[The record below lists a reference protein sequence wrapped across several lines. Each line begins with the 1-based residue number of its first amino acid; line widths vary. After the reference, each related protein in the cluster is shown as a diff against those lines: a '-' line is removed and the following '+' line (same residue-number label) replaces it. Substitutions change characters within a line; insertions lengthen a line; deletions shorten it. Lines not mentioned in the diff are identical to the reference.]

1 MAGATGLR
9 YNFGRSHNN
18 NEIIADSPL
27 FERQRMNNQDDYI
40 DLRLLIDNLQQ
51 KISRLEKINVDL
63 ESRLEDQAKQ
73 SMAVEKECLS
83 IEQGWKAKN
92 DELMKEI
99 EGCKD
104 SLRMERVKGDRLRE
118 HLGRTERELY
128 GMLQRKYEFNF
139 MRGPNSAHGGTSS
152 NNKNQQQQQQQ
163 QSLKS
168 SIVRDTSDDMNGL
181 KTRGTNNN
189 DIFPVSA
196 GSYLGPYFDS
206 ALSAASG
213 EVQQHVP
220 PPFQSNKTLPLMKT
234 QESKKA
240 RERHALADLSAFL
253 GFSDA

>member
-9 YNFGRSHNN
+9 YNFGRSHNNN

-63 ESRLEDQAKQ
+63 ESRLEEQAKQ
-73 SMAVEKECLS
+73 SMAVEKECLF

-104 SLRMERVKGDRLRE
+104 SLRVERVKGDRLRE

-139 MRGPNSAHGGTSS
+139 MRGPNNAHGGAGS
-152 NNKNQQQQQQQ
+152 NKNHQQQQQ
-163 QSLKS
+163 QSLKAS
-168 SIVRDTSDDMNGL
+168 SVRDTSDDINGL
-181 KTRGTNNN
+181 KTRGTNSS
-189 DIFPVSA
+189 DIFPASA

-206 ALSAASG
+206 TVSAASG
-213 EVQQHVP
+213 EVQAA
-220 PPFQSNKTLPLMKT
+220 PFQNKSLMKM
-234 QESKKA
+234 ESKKA

-253 GFSDA
+253 GFSDT